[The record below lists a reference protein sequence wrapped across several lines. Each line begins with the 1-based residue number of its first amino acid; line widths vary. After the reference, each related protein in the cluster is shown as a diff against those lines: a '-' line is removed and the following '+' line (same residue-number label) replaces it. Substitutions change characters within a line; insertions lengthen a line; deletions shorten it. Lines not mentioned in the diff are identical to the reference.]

1 MPHPDDYNHFAA
13 ECLHLIDNTELSRSQ
28 RKLLIEM
35 AIAWANVAENASGTE
50 APTSERPALKLH

>member
-13 ECLHLIDNTELSRSQ
+13 ECLQLIDNTELSRSQ

-35 AIAWANVAENASGTE
+35 AIAWAKVAENTSGTE
-50 APTSERPALKLH
+50 ALASERPGLKLH